1 MKPTL
6 RWCNST
12 DFNGFLLDTSM
23 DFFLIDT
30 DVRLKISFCVSD
42 CYGYS
47 SASTMDILL
56 CFQYSR
62 TSTCSWSNLVAK
74 VAGEKWGSEG
84 GLVNESVDG
93 VKMSAGAADFSNAAL
108 ALKDW
113 EDKKERNLQRVF
125 QSCCVNLL
133 GFDLHSGSSPALKKQ
148 TTSFITIFSR

>member
-6 RWCNST
+6 CWCNST

-30 DVRLKISFCVSD
+30 DVRPKISFCVSN

-47 SASTMDILL
+47 SASTMD
-56 CFQYSR
+56 SR
-62 TSTCSWSNLVAK
+62 ASTCSWSNLVAK

-84 GLVNESVDG
+84 GLVNEYVDG
-93 VKMSAGAADFSNAAL
+93 VKMSAGTADFSNAAL